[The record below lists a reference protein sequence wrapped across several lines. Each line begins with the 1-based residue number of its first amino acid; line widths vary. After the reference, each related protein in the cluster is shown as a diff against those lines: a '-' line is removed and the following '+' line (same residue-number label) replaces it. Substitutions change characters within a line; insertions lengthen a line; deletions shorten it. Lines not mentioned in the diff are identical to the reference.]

1 MGLEIFKNGFINYL
15 QEISEI
21 SNKKYNTN
29 NADVSIFMYANEFK
43 NYLSDEINVD
53 PKILS
58 MSITDILKME
68 VKNGKLVDPN
78 EDEEE
83 IPEEETDETTKS
95 GEIKDTETADITEKP
110 ADEGKNLEQGDLPVE
125 GQQGLIPENI
135 QSYGENPTINMGEVT
150 VVDYLNTLFEED
162 TIKNVIDTD
171 KNDELNAEEIETF
184 LNAIKDYDGD
194 DENISLEDILGA
206 MIDILK
212 GTFNLNPEES
222 ETVNEEIMPANETR
236 EDINTGNQSA
246 VGGTAPTG
254 RVSGGSGVSGP
265 TGTSGGRTAGVTSQQ
280 GTEEKTLDNMN
291 KEELNAELSSAQSD
305 LSEKQSTLSAVLD
318 GSDSAISQLEENVN
332 QAYDTYQEQLKLV
345 DEELAEQ
352 VDDLKS
358 KIDEQE
364 NKIDQKEQ
372 EISDQESVV
381 SDSETEYNNAVTTR
395 ENLETSLAALKSI
408 DTSEMDS
415 AKLSELNSKISELT
429 TKVETAKR
437 KEEEAK
443 TRWDEAEEKLKQL
456 KEEKEELISGQGGL
470 DELNQ
475 QMTELEAEIIEK
487 YPEIKEYLEAYNSAK
502 ETYDTEKQTAIAN
515 AKAEVQT
522 AQNYVNEV
530 QTAINNFENKETV
543 KDYCFGEFGED
554 IADFAQQFIGYNE
567 SNGSADIFLY
577 GGYTSSSTPWCAAF
591 VEYIMKN
598 SGSYEDL
605 PDWYKDISNKWYC
618 PNIDKAA
625 RDAGAI
631 INGEEAQTGD
641 IVLFDWDGDGTKDH
655 VGIVKV
661 TENGQVITI
670 EGNTSNQVAERT
682 YDINDSR
689 LTFCKVVS

>member
-43 NYLSDEINVD
+43 NYLTDELNFDSSIFSKSVSE
-53 PKILS
+53 IL
-58 MSITDILKME
+58 DME
-68 VKNGKLVDPN
+68 VKNGKLVDPEEETLTDSFNN
-78 EDEEE
+78 EEDTENEILLEEDNNNKEQEFIKQTETMPKETTPQEIGMTDILNNLLQDETVIETLDTDKSGELDEEE
-83 IPEEETDETTKS
+83 VHAFI
-95 GEIKDTETADITEKP
+95 
-110 ADEGKNLEQGDLPVE
+110 
-125 GQQGLIPENI
+125 
-135 QSYGENPTINMGEVT
+135 
-150 VVDYLNTLFEED
+150 D
-162 TIKNVIDTD
+162 TIKG
-171 KNDELNAEEIETF
+171 
-184 LNAIKDYDGD
+184 YDGD
-194 DENISLEDILGA
+194 EEDISLEDILTA
-206 MIDILK
+206 AIDIANGDFTLDNK
-212 GTFNLNPEES
+212 EENTI
-222 ETVNEEIMPANETR
+222 EEEIKT
-236 EDINTGNQSA
+236 EDDNQ
-246 VGGTAPTG
+246 TQTP
-254 RVSGGSGVSGP
+254 VSGGQSASSNGISGGSIPSGVQ
-265 TGTSGGRTAGVTSQQ
+265 SGGRTAGVTSQQ

-543 KDYCFGEFGED
+543 KDYTMNQYDPEKGNALVDYAWKMLETYGSTQGYCATGVSRTINMAYGISMRGNGCDWDKNMEKLVEQGLFIETTEDYPSSSDLSKLPAGAVVCWPNTTGTGGGGAEFGHVT
-554 IADFAQQFIGYNE
+554 IADGKGGEISDHYLQNILPSVG
-567 SNGSADIFLY
+567 GSSENYRIFL
-577 GGYTSSSTPWCAAF
+577 P
-591 VEYIMKN
+591 I
-598 SGSYEDL
+598 
-605 PDWYKDISNKWYC
+605 
-618 PNIDKAA
+618 
-625 RDAGAI
+625 
-631 INGEEAQTGD
+631 
-641 IVLFDWDGDGTKDH
+641 
-655 VGIVKV
+655 
-661 TENGQVITI
+661 
-670 EGNTSNQVAERT
+670 
-682 YDINDSR
+682 
-689 LTFCKVVS
+689 